1 MSESSV
7 DIDSLIG
14 RRRSWRLW
22 LLLVAAVLVVGV
34 GVGVYFYFR
43 GGEVELAPE
52 FQRVEAVEGELRT
65 TVELSGT
72 AAADRSSS
80 LDFEASGVV
89 VSVGVGAGDAV
100 RAGDILA
107 TLDDSE
113 IQSRIETAAVQ
124 LRLAQLQLE
133 ALLAGPGEADLASA
147 IQAVS
152 SAESQVIS
160 AEQALAE
167 LLEPVALSDIASAEQ
182 DVASAESQVISAEQA
197 LAELLEPVAL
207 SDIASAEQ
215 VVATALE
222 QLLSAEE
229 ALAGLAEPPLA
240 SELASARQAVTDAL
254 GQVSSAE
261 EALAAL
267 VGGPSEADVAS
278 GRSSVTQARAEVTSA
293 SDRADDS
300 WHVLDEAFEEY
311 CLRYDYLEVGGAT
324 CSASLPL
331 AGDQVEALRDSL
343 YEFSGDGTYFSYAN
357 NLMTANVAFIQEEA
371 ARQAA
376 ISALASA
383 EEGLVELLEP
393 ASEEDLRQA
402 ELALEAA
409 QASHTSAVARFEEL
423 QRTPTEGDVYEAEQA
438 VEAARATYAA
448 ATARLKELL
457 GPLDEGEI
465 GLLNASLDSARS
477 SLASAETRYGELL
490 AGATANDI
498 AQQEENVRLAEISL
512 REAEA
517 QLDSLRVVAPFD
529 GVLEA
534 VNVQENDR
542 VSAGFIGFSLGTPDR
557 IVIELTVTEAD
568 LLALEVGQTGGAS
581 FDAVEGVQYP
591 VRIDSISRLPNAEQG
606 VVTYDVTARIL
617 EGQEIREA
625 AGEIPILGGGNA
637 EAGFENQRLPGLRGG
652 GRGGGRGGA
661 AGLLGGLE
669 LPEGVTIQEIIE
681 AMIAG
686 APLPEGV
693 TLPEGLDVPPELL
706 QRLAERGFGA
716 AGEQRVQAQTAPSA
730 ARPLP
735 APGMSASVTILTE
748 VREPAVLVP
757 VSAVRQLEGAWFVT
771 VPSVA
776 LGEEDRG
783 FERVGVEIGESDGV
797 SVEIISGI
805 EAGTVLL
812 IGADSGGI
820 AFSATLNQQQ
830 PPEAGFRGGFP
841 GRGRP

>member
-1 MSESSV
+1 M
-7 DIDSLIG
+7 
-14 RRRSWRLW
+14 
-22 LLLVAAVLVVGV
+22 
-34 GVGVYFYFR
+34 
-43 GGEVELAPE
+43 
-52 FQRVEAVEGELRT
+52 
-65 TVELSGT
+65 
-72 AAADRSSS
+72 
-80 LDFEASGVV
+80 
-89 VSVGVGAGDAV
+89 
-100 RAGDILA
+100 
-107 TLDDSE
+107 
-113 IQSRIETAAVQ
+113 
-124 LRLAQLQLE
+124 
-133 ALLAGPGEADLASA
+133 
-147 IQAVS
+147 
-152 SAESQVIS
+152 
-160 AEQALAE
+160 
-167 LLEPVALSDIASAEQ
+167 
-182 DVASAESQVISAEQA
+182 
-197 LAELLEPVAL
+197 
-207 SDIASAEQ
+207 
-215 VVATALE
+215 
-222 QLLSAEE
+222 
-229 ALAGLAEPPLA
+229 
-240 SELASARQAVTDAL
+240 
-254 GQVSSAE
+254 
-261 EALAAL
+261 
-267 VGGPSEADVAS
+267 
-278 GRSSVTQARAEVTSA
+278 
-293 SDRADDS
+293 
-300 WHVLDEAFEEY
+300 
-311 CLRYDYLEVGGAT
+311 
-324 CSASLPL
+324 
-331 AGDQVEALRDSL
+331 
-343 YEFSGDGTYFSYAN
+343 
-357 NLMTANVAFIQEEA
+357 
-371 ARQAA
+371 
-376 ISALASA
+376 
-383 EEGLVELLEP
+383 
-393 ASEEDLRQA
+393 RQA